1 MGRIK
6 TLLAKRIAGKLVKE
20 YVQEFTSE
28 FDKNKTLVEKYTNVS
43 STKMRNIIAGYTA
56 RLVKQRTILE
66 KEPRRRVQQEDLSK
80 FYE

>member
-6 TLLAKRIAGKLVKE
+6 TLLVKRIAKKLIKVHA
-20 YVQEFTSE
+20 QEFSQE
-28 FDKNKTLVEKYTNVS
+28 FNKNKEMVEKYTNVT

-56 RLVKQRTILE
+56 RLVKQRIILE
-66 KEPRRRVQQEDLSK
+66 NQPRRRVHEEDLSK

>member
-6 TLLAKRIAGKLVKE
+6 TMLVKSIAKKLIKE
-20 YVQEFTSE
+20 HGQEFTSE
-28 FDKNKTLVEKYTNVS
+28 FDKNKELVEKYTNVD

-56 RLVKQRTILE
+56 RLVKQKIILE
-66 KEPRRRVQQEDLSK
+66 GQPRRRMHEEDLSK

>member
-6 TLLAKRIAGKLVKE
+6 TLLVKRIAEKLVK
-20 YVQEFTSE
+20 VHAQEFTPE
-28 FDKNKTLVEKYTNVS
+28 FDKNKGLVEKYTNVS
-43 STKMRNIIAGYTA
+43 STKMRNVIAGYTA

-66 KEPRRRVQQEDLSK
+66 KEPRRRTHEEDLSK

>member
-6 TLLAKRIAGKLVKE
+6 TILIKRIAKKLIKVHG
-20 YVQEFTSE
+20 QEFTSE
-28 FDKNKTLVEKYTNVS
+28 FGKNKPLVQKYTSVVS
-43 STKMRNIIAGYTA
+43 AKMRNIIAGYTA

-66 KEPRRRVQQEDLSK
+66 SQPRRRIHEEDLSK

>member
-6 TLLAKRIAGKLVKE
+6 TLLVKRIAEKLVK
-20 YVQEFTSE
+20 VHAPEFTPE
-28 FDKNKTLVEKYTNVS
+28 FDKNKGLVEKYTDVT
-43 STKMRNIIAGYTA
+43 STKMRNVIAGYTA

-66 KEPRRRVQQEDLSK
+66 KEPRRRTHEEDLSK

>member
-6 TLLAKRIAGKLVKE
+6 TLLVKRIAKKLVKMHA
-20 YVQEFTSE
+20 QEFTSE
-28 FDKNKTLVEKYTNVS
+28 FHKNKEFVEKYTTVA
-43 STKMRNIIAGYTA
+43 STKLRNLIAGYTA

-66 KEPRRRVQQEDLSK
+66 KEPRRRLHEEDLSK

>member
-6 TLLAKRIAGKLVKE
+6 TLLIKRIAKKLIKE
-20 YVQEFTSE
+20 YGSE
-28 FDKNKTLVEKYTNVS
+28 FSPHFNNNKELVEKYTNVS

-56 RLVKQRTILE
+56 RLVKQKIILE
-66 KEPRRRVQQEDLSK
+66 NQPRRRVHEEDLSK